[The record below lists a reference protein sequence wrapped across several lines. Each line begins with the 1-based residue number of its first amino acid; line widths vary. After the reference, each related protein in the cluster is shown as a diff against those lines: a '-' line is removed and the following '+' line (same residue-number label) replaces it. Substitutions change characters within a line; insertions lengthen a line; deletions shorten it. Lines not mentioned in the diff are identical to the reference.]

1 MIAPR
6 NLFRRYAISFSL
18 SGCIGLASTLAV
30 VYGLHA
36 AYALRWVSDDAFI
49 SFRYA
54 RNFVRGLGLVFNEG
68 ERVEGYTNFLWT
80 LMIAG
85 GIQIGL
91 DPLSLSMA
99 LGIASFAVLLYYM
112 YLFSRAQQ
120 PGPGAPWIIPTAMLA
135 FALQRHAQ
143 IFATS
148 GLETMLFACL
158 ILAGTYYLYTAREL
172 SRTAVGFL
180 LLALSAMTRPEGLL
194 IYGLAG
200 LASLRYGPA
209 RLATAQPLFGLL
221 RTALVHA
228 PLIFLYA
235 PYWLWRFTYYGWPFP
250 NTYYAKS
257 AGASHLEAG
266 VAYLTLYLNAYY
278 ALWLLPAL
286 LAIFLVQRL
295 RGRVPPDPTEGK
307 RFFLAAFP
315 ALALGAYYVK
325 AGGDFMFARFFI
337 PLTPFALLAIERL
350 ITRLFW
356 KSLATQAVIVCGLLT
371 MLVLWRDPFDKRG
384 TPFIGNVSEEH
395 QLYDLS
401 YVRQLGG
408 IAARWAPAFR
418 DANVRAAIGGTQ
430 AMIAYYSDAP
440 LVIEAAGGLTD
451 EYLAHQPLATRGR
464 MGHEKTASLEYLHA
478 RGVHLHLAGAH
489 LPGRTAYNTLSVKG
503 SLAEARI
510 LRYEARTMRELA
522 RSGQFTFIRFEDT
535 LDEYLRKI
543 DRVEPVKLAQD
554 YAEFTRYYF
563 AHNDDP
569 ARETPFRLRLGL
581 PLRDS

>member
-6 NLFRRYAISFSL
+6 TLFRRYAISFSL
-18 SGCIGLASTLAV
+18 SGCIGLASTLAIL
-30 VYGLHA
+30 YALHA

-54 RNFVRGLGLVFNEG
+54 RNLVRGLGLVFNEG

-85 GIQIGL
+85 GIKIGL

-99 LGIASFAVLLYYM
+99 LGIASFAVLLYYLH
-112 YLFSRAQQ
+112 LFSRAQH
-120 PGPGAPWIIPTAMLA
+120 PGQGAPGIIPTAMLA

-172 SRTAVGFL
+172 SRTALGFL
-180 LLALSAMTRPEGLL
+180 LLVLSAMTRPEGLL
-194 IYGLAG
+194 IYGLTG
-200 LASLRYGPA
+200 LACLRYGPA
-209 RLATAQPLFGLL
+209 RLATSHPLHGLL

-235 PYWLWRFTYYGWPFP
+235 PYWFWRFTYYGWPFP

-286 LAIFLVQRL
+286 LAIFLVQRR
-295 RGRVPPDPTEGK
+295 RGRVSPDPTEGK

-315 ALALGAYYVK
+315 ALALAAYYVK

-350 ITRLFW
+350 ITQLFW
-356 KSLATQAVIVCGLLT
+356 RKFATQVAIAFGLMCAVVF
-371 MLVLWRDPFDKRG
+371 WRDPFAEKE
-384 TPFIGNVSEEH
+384 TPFVGTVSDEH
-395 QLYDLS
+395 QLYDLE
-401 YVRQLGG
+401 YVRHLGG
-408 IAARWAPAFR
+408 IVSQWSSAFR

-440 LVIEAAGGLTD
+440 FVIEAAGGLTD
-451 EYLAHQPLATRGR
+451 EFLAHQPLATRGK
-464 MGHEKTASLEYLHA
+464 MGHEKSASLEYLHA

-510 LRYEARTMRELA
+510 LRYEAGTMRELA
-522 RSGQFTFIRFEDT
+522 RSGRFTFIRFEDA

-543 DRVEPVKLAQD
+543 DRVDRIKLAQD
-554 YAEFTRYYF
+554 YAEFRQYYF
-563 AHNDDP
+563 LHNDDP
-569 ARETPFRLRLGL
+569 ERENLFRLRLGL
-581 PLRDS
+581 PRLDS